1 MDSLRNPSGAGQV
14 PPVGGQVRKSGI
26 RQQADKFWNPP
37 VGGQVLET
45 CLNFFY
51 PLSFNLYPCI
61 TLYPFLQPYRGK
73 IFSAVLGK
81 AGIVER
87 CRY

>member
-51 PLSFNLYPCI
+51 PLSLY
-61 TLYPFLQPYRGK
+61 YPLPFSSALPGK
-73 IFSAVLGK
+73 DILSGARKG
-81 AGIVER
+81 GNR
-87 CRY
+87 